1 MPWPR
6 ETSRGSC
13 SVSSDAYEGDGV
25 IVSVADTGV
34 GVSSQDCERI
44 FNPLFTTKSEG
55 MGMGLSICRAIIEA
69 HQGRLWVSPNSPQ
82 GAVFQFT
89 LRANAPQVAGA

>member
-1 MPWPR
+1 MPWL
-6 ETSRGSC
+6 RGTNRAC
-13 SVSSDAYEGDGV
+13 YAVSSAAVEGDDV
-25 IVSVADTGV
+25 IVSVADNGA
-34 GVSSQDCERI
+34 GISAQDSERM

-89 LRANAPQVAGA
+89 LHSGAPLPA